1 MAAPQGQT
9 TGDFKR
15 VLKSMNQRLDSM
27 ERHKH
32 TGMLPLMEGNKDVPN
47 PPTFV
52 NWDREIISG
61 EPGVRTTWL
70 EPTQNTDGTELR
82 DFYRYEVQQQVGLTV
97 SWDAPT
103 MVAPAKGDESLN
115 RLMDRA
121 GMGEGWTGGDGGA
134 SHRDTAGRDWWF
146 WSDSN
151 WGELR
156 ADGSTKTWFML
167 RNSLTRSVGTDRDSM
182 VMKTGRANLLPSVL
196 TVADWGANGTAVN
209 VPDGIQFTPAA
220 GGGYIYLLPQREVPV
235 SPGEEVTFTFVSD
248 GLPSRVSLNWLGASG
263 SISSDTVSPT
273 ATDAPI
279 FSISGAAPV
288 DADRARLIISADD
301 GVTLTITEVYAAYG
315 DMRMASWRSDV
326 KDYQFTNLM
335 HDPEGRGKSVDT
347 TVTEVFRNIAVN
359 PRAEIDDVTWTAKYN
374 GATVAEAAS
383 SSAWVGSRVHRVNRN
398 QAGNG
403 LLLLADRYAG
413 NPLAA
418 GTQIRW
424 RYRLRRGSLTNPN
437 STLRLSPVG
446 YLGGSGVGSGGAAK
460 TVTLTSEWTE
470 VELEGVVPDGADN
483 VGIQFVADGPA
494 WSAADWFEID
504 GRERYDAGRLPGD
517 YFDGSTASGD
527 GLVYEWAGVPH
538 DSDSIM
544 SSTSRQRRNV
554 AIDSDTPD
562 LADWTPTN
570 AAFTVSLDASDHPTG
585 GTGTPMPQIVNS
597 AALDPVRTKI
607 ASSPGSVTGIGI
619 NSDSTGETTGDQ
631 SNPDLSDRYVETLQ
645 RELRRVQ
652 KSPGV
657 LVDPVG
663 YYGGSSYVAAR
674 FQHPGPVDWITRGP
688 FVEFTDMGV
697 GGRGF
702 ALPYG
707 SSAYLRATFSRA
719 TLELPTHTWGRTA
732 VVFVDGEEKAR
743 LDTFSA
749 SPGLIQWDTGEL
761 GHGEHMISVESS
773 RAPNLSGGEVR
784 VAGAMLFDDASDTA
798 GVRVY
803 DMSCSGRALEDHVN
817 NPTLLEQGLMRPMD
831 LMVWSLEF
839 NDAGRNITP
848 AQHTAN
854 FQTVIARHR
863 SLGFSGPILLMAKWT
878 PAATVTAEWT
888 YSMDQYRQAMRDVA
902 LADPTVA
909 FIDLGEVMPGPD
921 VDESLYQDWV
931 HQNEIGNERIA
942 GVLRELLAPTPAP
955 SSVLVETTG
964 LWGGVDFTGY
974 PAGVFAKDGTW
985 TFSVDVKGPVGSRFR
1000 VQVDD
1005 ADGAGG
1011 VLQSP
1016 IIDFTGDWQRE
1027 SVTGVITGDAP
1038 IFTVRKAVQ
1047 AAVDFRVARPLIEE
1061 GAVTR
1066 DYFSSSTP
1074 DTDLI
1079 DYRSLPDGTAIASG
1093 YTPPL
1098 WTPYQDSRISY
1109 DADFGHGFGGSI
1121 LVQPGSGNTFPG
1133 VIVYPGHTVAG
1144 GVKTAVAFIHPGPT
1158 TTTVRLWVYWSGG
1171 SGAHDF
1177 TVRPGEWNEL
1187 RHTFDTGTNDFT
1199 RLLYIPLE
1207 DEAFHLTEVTLV
1219 DGEYTAPAFSGGSGG
1234 SHATSVWNGLP
1245 YQSTSTLTMSNTS
1258 HTEDEY
1264 QHTTL
1269 ITADAVGLEG
1279 WKFLWSQGAI
1289 GVGDTGLMFLQSF
1302 FHRPMGHE
1310 TGFNFHRY
1318 GDIVVARFDLATETL
1333 RDVYVL
1339 EEKASAQWGEGLWVD
1354 GGWLY
1359 VYGGAEH
1366 EDEVRVERF
1375 PVAEMTTRLASREVW
1390 DGTTWSA
1397 TSTDPAPVANL
1408 PLTGGFSAVRVLD
1421 GKWVA
1426 LFTAGFMD
1434 HLQSWEAPA
1443 PEGPFVPADVVWS
1456 YPDDGVNRYV
1466 PRFHPQFDSGQYG
1479 VSMSVCESGADRYRP
1494 FFLRGP
1500 SGARQAAFGE
1510 AFWGESQFVEDPEHV
1525 EVPVGL
1531 EEPYAVRA
1539 RTVDRFGNT
1548 SVWAEGSQQGPGAS
1562 LPEVPKPSTPTALSF
1577 FRGGRVYYDG
1587 LDEWGERYEGF
1598 RHYEVHLSSAQDFDP
1613 NNWTRVDASI
1623 VEGGWTPIS
1632 VEAYGVYYVV
1642 IVVVTDHGM
1651 SVASEPATFS
1661 PERLSDPDLGN
1672 MLIDGARLQPGSVNA
1687 SSLTVGAFSDN
1698 LLLNSGF
1705 EVAAL
1710 EDGTKPSMWTAG
1722 WPRGDFGSMAW
1733 EDTGHWERVTD
1744 DAISGKASLRIDTYE
1759 TTWRQVLSDP
1769 PIPVKPGDIYY
1780 VAARFRT
1787 DGIDGDVRLNLLVG
1801 ATEADVN
1808 NFGVPEQQTIEVGR
1822 TAGGQSVNTVEGPV
1836 EIPAEFGD
1844 GTGVDMLFASV
1855 AIEAQ
1860 ATGRSYTTWVDDI
1873 EVKRIVGEAAIA
1885 DASIN
1890 RAKIRYLAVDDARIA
1905 NVGVGKLVAGELF
1918 ADITISSRLMTAETG
1933 KRWEANID
1941 GAYTFN
1947 PDLTA
1952 GDDQV
1957 PITQMTSTDGGLV
1970 SRWFRTNTV
1979 GTRIEMGTYGMG
1991 SNSALISFFPET
2003 GNWHFPPA
2011 FGYGGSTRT
2020 NVNVPGL
2027 AMHAGSISETLYA
2040 KHGMNMIG
2048 VDQVGGIS
2056 LVTGNLLNGTQ
2067 AADGSDITLDSGG
2080 SKGYVRIIGGGSS
2093 RSYLHLGPLSGDSML
2108 RMNQGTVIFDGD
2120 AEDYSIA
2127 MDGYDYAGY
2136 YTGMR
2141 IRANEGF
2148 RVETNT
2154 AAGVNYAL
2162 LLTAPGEGTNIQH
2175 RMRLQGI
2182 YEGNGWN
2189 AAAKISPQGHD
2200 NHYVTLFWDGTNFGM
2215 VAYDAGGAQVAA
2227 RTF

>member
-1 MAAPQGQT
+1 
-9 TGDFKR
+9 
-15 VLKSMNQRLDSM
+15 MNQRLDSI

-32 TGMLPLMEGNKDVPN
+32 NGMLPLMEGNKDIPN

-167 RNSLTRSVGTDRDSM
+167 RNSLTRTVGSDRDSM

-196 TVADWGANGTAVN
+196 TSADWVMPAGHGTLED
-209 VPDGIQFTPAA
+209 VPGGVRFTAA
-220 GGGYIYLLPQREVPV
+220 GGTDRYITAPWVAASAGESVTLSARVDGPISRFALQWRGSAGYTTRDAEITGDPII
-235 SPGEEVTFTFVSD
+235 
-248 GLPSRVSLNWLGASG
+248 
-263 SISSDTVSPT
+263 SISDV
-273 ATDAPI
+273 APEGTEFVRMI
-279 FSISGAAPV
+279 CYAN
-288 DADRARLIISADD
+288 D
-301 GVTLTITEVYAAYG
+301 GDQIDVTQVYAARG
-315 DMRMASWRSDV
+315 DSRMASWRSDI
-326 KDYQFTNLM
+326 KEYQFTNLM

-347 TVTEVFRNIAVN
+347 TVTEVFRNIARNPSAETDVN
-359 PRAEIDDVTWTAKYN
+359 ESNLYN
-374 GATVAEAAS
+374 GATVERVAS
-383 SSAWVGSRVHRVNRN
+383 ASAWTGRRVLRVNKN
-398 QAGNG
+398 TAGNG
-403 LLLLADRYAG
+403 NVIMFDYAG
-413 NPLAA
+413 RA
-418 GTQIRW
+418 GAVAPGDEV
-424 RYRLRRGSLTNPN
+424 RYRLRVRRGSLTNPDC
-437 STLRLSPVG
+437 
-446 YLGGSGVGSGGAAK
+446 YLHGRFLFYDSGSRVMPDGGSVD
-460 TVTLTSEWTE
+460 VILTDEWAEYTFS
-470 VELEGVVPDGADN
+470 GVVPATAN
-483 VGIQFVADGPA
+483 TAALMFTAAGPS
-494 WSAADWFEID
+494 WSAADWFEVD
-504 GRERYDAGRLPGD
+504 GREMYVAPRLPDD
-517 YFDGSTASGD
+517 YFDGSTPSGD
-527 GLVYEWAGVPH
+527 GLVYEWAGVPN

-544 SSTSRQRRNV
+544 SVSSRQRRNV

-562 LADWTPTN
+562 LADWAPTST
-570 AAFTVSLDASDHPTG
+570 AFTVSLDASDHPTG
-585 GTGTPMPQIVNS
+585 GTGVPMPQIVNS

-619 NSDSTGETTGDQ
+619 NSDSTGETTGNQ

-663 YYGGSSYVAAR
+663 YYGATSYVAAR
-674 FQHPGPVDWITRGP
+674 FQHPGPVDWVTRGP
-688 FVEFTDMGV
+688 FVEFTSMGV

-719 TLELPTHTWGRTA
+719 TLELPTHSWGRTA

-743 LDTFSA
+743 LDTYSV
-749 SPGLIQWDTGEL
+749 SDGLIQWDTGEL

-773 RAPNLSGGEVR
+773 RAPNLNGGEVR

-817 NPTLLEQGLMRPMD
+817 NPTLLEHGLERPMD
-831 LMVWSLEF
+831 LMVWSLDF

-848 AQHTAN
+848 AQHKAN
-854 FQTVIARHR
+854 YKTVIARHR
-863 SLGFSGPILLMAKWT
+863 SLGFSGPILIMAKWD
-878 PAATVTAEWT
+878 PSATVTDQWT
-888 YSMDQYRQAMRDVA
+888 YSMDQYRAVMREVA
-902 LADPTVA
+902 QEDSTVA
-909 FIDLGEVMPGPD
+909 FVDLGEVMPGPD

-964 LWGGVDFTGY
+964 IWGGVDFTGY

-1038 IFTVRKAVQ
+1038 LFSIRKA
-1047 AAVDFRVARPLIEE
+1047 ASPDPLDFRVALPMIEE

-1066 DYFSSSTP
+1066 DYFSASTP

-1079 DYRSLPDGTAIASG
+1079 DYRALPDGTAIASG

-1098 WTPYQDSRISY
+1098 WRPRVTSRLTYVTDVS
-1109 DADFGHGFGGSI
+1109 HGFGGAVFVEPVTGPS
-1121 LVQPGSGNTFPG
+1121 PGIY
-1133 VIVYPGHTVAG
+1133 VDPGHTVTG
-1144 GVKTAVAFIHPGPT
+1144 NWFTAVAWVLPGPT
-1158 TTTVRLWVYWSGG
+1158 TTQARLTVVTSGTNQTF
-1171 SGAHDF
+1171 DF
-1177 TVRPGEWNEL
+1177 TVKPGQWNEL
-1187 RHTFDTGTNDFT
+1187 RVSFDAAGATIND
-1199 RLLYIPLE
+1199 LHYVSVS
-1207 DEAFHLTEVTLV
+1207 DEAFHITEVTLV
-1219 DGEYTAPAFSGGSGG
+1219 EQNEYTAPAFSGGSGG
-1234 SHATSVWNGLP
+1234 SHATSVWSGLP

-1258 HTEDEY
+1258 HTENEY

-1279 WKFLWSQGAI
+1279 WKFFWSQGAI

-1333 RDVYVL
+1333 QDVYVL
-1339 EEKASAQWGEGLWVD
+1339 EEKAGAQWGEGLWVD
-1354 GGWLY
+1354 GDWLY

-1408 PLTGGFSAVRVLD
+1408 PLPGGFSAVRVLD

-1434 HLQSWEAPA
+1434 HLQSWEATA

-1456 YPDDGVNRYV
+1456 YPDDGVTRYV

-1510 AFWGESQFVEDPEHV
+1510 AFWGDSVFTEDPEHV
-1525 EVPVGL
+1525 AVPVGL
-1531 EEPYAVRA
+1531 EEPYAVRV
-1539 RTVDRFGNT
+1539 RTADKYGNV

-1598 RHYEVHLSSAQDFDP
+1598 QHYEVHLSSAQDFDP

-1632 VEAYGVYYVV
+1632 VERYGVYYVV
-1642 IVVVTDHGM
+1642 IVVVTDHGT

-1661 PERLSDPDLGN
+1661 PERLSDPDLGD

-1710 EDGTKPSMWTAG
+1710 EDGTKPSMWAAG
-1722 WPRGDFGSMAW
+1722 WPRGDFGSMPW
-1733 EDTGHWERVTD
+1733 GDTGHWERVTD
-1744 DAISGKASLRIDTYE
+1744 DAISGSASLRIDTYE

-1780 VAARFRT
+1780 VGARFRT

-1822 TAGGQSVNTVEGPV
+1822 TAGGQSVNLVEGPV

-1844 GTGVDMLFASV
+1844 GSGVDMLFAAV
-1855 AIEAQ
+1855 AIEAR
-1860 ATGRSYTTWVDDI
+1860 ATGRSYSTWVDDV

-1918 ADITISSRLMTAETG
+1918 ADITISSRIMTAETG

-1947 PDLTA
+1947 PDKTA

-1991 SNSALISFFPET
+1991 ANSALMSFYPET
-2003 GNWHFPPA
+2003 APDGSQWQFPPA
-2011 FGYGGSTRT
+2011 FGFGGGTRT
-2020 NVNVPGL
+2020 NVNIPGI
-2027 AMHAGSISETLYA
+2027 AMHAGSQSETFYDRY
-2040 KHGMNMIG
+2040 GMNMIG
-2048 VDQVGGIS
+2048 VDQVGGIGI
-2056 LVTGNLLNGTQ
+2056 VTGNLLDGTQ
-2067 AADGSDITLDSGG
+2067 ASEGADITLNAGG
-2080 SKGYVRIIGGGSS
+2080 TKGAVRLMGGGYD
-2093 RSYLHLGPLSGDSML
+2093 RSYLRLEPGSGDSEM
-2108 RMNQGTVIFDGD
+2108 RINNGKIVFDGVGEEYYIETGGEEW
-2120 AEDYSIA
+2120 AGLYS
-2127 MDGYDYAGY
+2127 GLLLN
-2136 YTGMR
+2136 
-2141 IRANEGF
+2141 ANNGF
-2148 RVETNT
+2148 RVHTNSNEVGGT
-2154 AAGVNYAL
+2154 NHGL
-2162 LLTAPGEGTNIQH
+2162 IFSAPGEGTNIQH
-2175 RMRLQGI
+2175 RLWIQGI
-2182 YEGNGWN
+2182 YEGNGWDK
-2189 AAAKISPQGHD
+2189 AAKIRSRGNLD
-2200 NHYVTLFWDGTNFGM
+2200 TYITLWWDGTNFGM
-2215 VAYDAGGAQVAA
+2215 TAYHGADDTEVGSKIF
-2227 RTF
+2227 T